1 MAGYTNL
8 LNLYFKNPLT
18 DGADNFN
25 IETMLNENWRKIDK
39 ALGPLLPLSIL
50 PAKSVTYETG
60 AATLSTEESAPIN
73 FVLELAVEPVADVG
87 AITLVVFRA
96 PNWPSA
102 TNGLILRYPSAA
114 TGEMVD
120 EAYTFTDSGGNA
132 INVDSFANGS
142 LLSVA
147 LYPLLKK
154 AYLVNPSITG
164 RAKSRFEGIESELA
178 NLNNE
183 IVDILDSINAND
195 MRISGYYSGNNASD
209 RAISIGTNVC
219 LLIILGKASHS
230 YYEDLM
236 LIVNPKQ
243 INSTKTNKGFQMT
256 EMHTSNQDWGGAS
269 AELQSST
276 LTLMGGSDRIGFNK
290 TGCTYYYWGLKQ
302 S

>member
-1 MAGYTNL
+1 MAGYTEL
-8 LNLYFKNPLT
+8 LNLYFKNPMT

-60 AATLSTEESAPIN
+60 AATLATEESAPIN
-73 FVLELAVEPVADVG
+73 FVLELAVEPVTEPG
-87 AITLVVFRA
+87 AITLVAFHA

-102 TNGLILRYPSAA
+102 TNGLILRHPSAA

-164 RAKSRFEGIESELA
+164 RAKTRFEGLENSVSTVEEDVLSLMETVSGLKRVYTGSRRGTGTSSISLTFDRTPSIIMYFTDVGGNGAGFFVLMKNPSVVKFHYESDGYMKES
-178 NLNNE
+178 NMGPDVTWGKTVKINFSTLNE
-183 IVDILDSINAND
+183 FS
-195 MRISGYYSGNNASD
+195 AS
-209 RAISIGTNVC
+209 RFNST
-219 LLIILGKASHS
+219 LGKYGYVAF
-230 YYEDLM
+230 
-236 LIVNPKQ
+236 
-243 INSTKTNKGFQMT
+243 T
-256 EMHTSNQDWGGAS
+256 
-269 AELQSST
+269 
-276 LTLMGGSDRIGFNK
+276 
-290 TGCTYYYWGLKQ
+290 
-302 S
+302 